1 MAVMSQKTKGRL
13 VLLGIVMVFLVPIG
27 VAQWWVQHV
36 QQRLEEGN
44 AVRLSALHS
53 DFLGPVRLG
62 QWFPQDVAPDVLQ
75 RGTWTLL
82 VWAPQSCTEACLR
95 TVALTQR
102 MQIALGRYAWRVQ
115 RVLMT
120 PQPPQGSLEPYGRFE
135 SLIVPQAKGSGG
147 LSGGWAGSAGLA
159 LSTGHRDGWF
169 HGGCAPSGG
178 AFQMITARMT
188 WGR

>member
-27 VAQWWVQHV
+27 VAQLWVQHV
-36 QQRLEEGN
+36 QQRLEEGS

-62 QWFPQDVAPDVLQ
+62 QWFPQDAAPDVLQ

-82 VWAPQSCTEACLR
+82 VWAPHSCTEACLR

-115 RVLMT
+115 RVLMA

-135 SLIVPQAKGSGG
+135 PLIVPQAKGSQWPDDQVVY
-147 LSGGWAGSAGLA
+147 LV
-159 LSTGHRDGWF
+159 DGQGQLVLRYRPGIEMDGF
-169 HGGCAPSGG
+169 MADVRRLVAHS
-178 AFQMITARMT
+178 R
-188 WGR
+188 